1 MYIVQ
6 MMEGECILRNRV
18 MHEEQC
24 NEIENAVD
32 KKMHGEVQSNKLII
46 IMHVRAHTAFQGIW
60 SKF

>member
-32 KKMHGEVQSNKLII
+32 KKMHGEV
-46 IMHVRAHTAFQGIW
+46 
-60 SKF
+60 